1 MYMQFMQTIE
11 MQNLDG
17 EGQTTV
23 QYNFS
28 YLGSMGQEGGGG
40 GGGGVHNVEMSITEN
55 MYIVYSHV
63 ATHYNIIN

>member
-1 MYMQFMQTIE
+1 MYMQFMQAIE

-28 YLGSMGQEGGGG
+28 YPGSMGQEGGGG
-40 GGGGVHNVEMSITEN
+40 GGVST
-55 MYIVYSHV
+55 
-63 ATHYNIIN
+63 T

>member
-1 MYMQFMQTIE
+1 MYMQFMQAIE

-28 YLGSMGQEGGGG
+28 YPGSMGQEG